1 MCQQLTQPEGIT
13 ATLLLGCGARGGER
27 GGRSDGFELLNEELP
42 ACFGVRFGPLR
53 RRVRSGEASCTVN
66 PADYV
71 VGEGEPTGS
80 TDPEAAGATENAVAA
95 AAICAAF
102 APPMPG
108 VSSRADLT
116 RRAREALRLSPAGV
130 FHSWRHHGCRVVA
143 GPEGLW

>member
-1 MCQQLTQPEGIT
+1 VCQQLTQPEGIN

-80 TDPEAAGATENAVAA
+80 TDPEAVGATQNAVAPTA
-95 AAICAAF
+95 VRAVAIRPF
-102 APPMPG
+102 
-108 VSSRADLT
+108 RA
-116 RRAREALRLSPAGV
+116 
-130 FHSWRHHGCRVVA
+130 
-143 GPEGLW
+143 